1 MHSEKESNLRLLFII
16 KIEMVLVKVIS
27 LCPILSLS
35 RLMRVS
41 SYSLGLL
48 PVLGGKIPASIPS
61 EGLPCAGN
69 FCLRCP
75 IDEGALMC
83 TQCVSYQDVASTP
96 PLLVPS
102 VMDLFSHSGI
112 CC

>member
-1 MHSEKESNLRLLFII
+1 M
-16 KIEMVLVKVIS
+16 
-27 LCPILSLS
+27 
-35 RLMRVS
+35 S
-41 SYSLGLL
+41 SCRLGLL
-48 PVLGGKIPASIPS
+48 PVLGAKIPPSIPS
-61 EGLPCAGN
+61 EGLLCAGD

-75 IDEGALMC
+75 VDEGTLMC
-83 TQCVSYQDVASTP
+83 TQCVNYQDVASTP